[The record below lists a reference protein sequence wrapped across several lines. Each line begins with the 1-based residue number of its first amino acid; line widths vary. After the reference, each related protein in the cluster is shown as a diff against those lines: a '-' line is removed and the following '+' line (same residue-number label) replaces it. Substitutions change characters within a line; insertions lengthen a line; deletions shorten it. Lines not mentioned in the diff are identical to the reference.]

1 MGKKADQ
8 LLFSS
13 EFDKGSK
20 QCQNSI
26 TIKTVI
32 FYKKQKEKVRFYS
45 KQRCTNFYSR
55 SVSMAIIKLKK

>member
-1 MGKKADQ
+1 MEKKADQ

-26 TIKTVI
+26 ANKTVI
-32 FYKKQKEKVRFYS
+32 FYKKNKKKKGRVYS
-45 KQRCTNFYSR
+45 KQPCTNFYR
-55 SVSMAIIKLKK
+55 SCFNSNN